1 MIPKKSLDSVLDKSI
16 ILTIAAPNDN
26 AKLISLQCTQWSLTK
41 LSVLSIYIVVL
52 GISTVLFWNS
62 KHMIRQNLQKNVTK
76 KVRGIL
82 NRTFQTK
89 RRFLN
94 FNIVEHFLVKGQ
106 KNVVM

>member
-1 MIPKKSLDSVLDKSI
+1 MVLPKDVSLYNKINSFGVIFIFI
-16 ILTIAAPNDN
+16 ILLFELGVGIF
-26 AKLISLQCTQWSLTK
+26 SLTNTTYTTDK
-41 LSVLSIYIVVL
+41 AVYD
-52 GISTVLFWNS
+52 
-62 KHMIRQNLQKNVTK
+62 KYMDEK

-94 FNIVEHFLVKGQ
+94 FNIVENFLVKGQ

>member
-1 MIPKKSLDSVLDKSI
+1 
-16 ILTIAAPNDN
+16 
-26 AKLISLQCTQWSLTK
+26 
-41 LSVLSIYIVVL
+41 
-52 GISTVLFWNS
+52 
-62 KHMIRQNLQKNVTK
+62 MIRQNLQKNVTK

-94 FNIVEHFLVKGQ
+94 FNIVENFLVKGQ